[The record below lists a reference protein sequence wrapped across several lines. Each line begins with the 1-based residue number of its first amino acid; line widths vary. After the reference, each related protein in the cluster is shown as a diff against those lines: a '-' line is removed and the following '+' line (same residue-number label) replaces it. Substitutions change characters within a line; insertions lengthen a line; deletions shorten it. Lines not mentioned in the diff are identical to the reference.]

1 MVLGRWPPATS
12 KLVELEPECTGQVN
26 SGTSH
31 VPQGM
36 RTPATLGPADD
47 QTPLQQPP
55 HFNTKLYGST
65 TDLLGSRLCP
75 RHLPSIVSCIR
86 SSPRTAKQKGTH
98 ARITILRPCAITEST
113 FRQELHATLASPLQA
128 TTLSP
133 VSAACPTESNHRMGH
148 RWLHIPSSACPSS
161 CLCPCPSCR
170 RCGWQSCV
178 HLNSTPTGHI
188 T

>member
-12 KLVELEPECTGQVN
+12 NLFSWSPNVQAQINTGM
-26 SGTSH
+26 SH

-47 QTPLQQPP
+47 QTLLQQPP

-86 SSPRTAKQKGTH
+86 SSPRTAKQKGTQRTYH
-98 ARITILRPCAITEST
+98 YTKALR
-113 FRQELHATLASPLQA
+113 
-128 TTLSP
+128 
-133 VSAACPTESNHRMGH
+133 NHRVYFSA
-148 RWLHIPSSACPSS
+148 RAARSSRISFASDDSES
-161 CLCPCPSCR
+161 CLCRLP
-170 RCGWQSCV
+170 
-178 HLNSTPTGHI
+178 H
-188 T
+188 